1 MIHVRNLC
9 GIYGKKTETFF
20 PVVCGGAVGYN
31 KEKERGCDMFD
42 EKSYLK
48 DLEYIVNIDSGTANV
63 AGCRKI
69 ADFFACR
76 FKEAGFHT
84 QLLETGELKR
94 PVVAAVT
101 PQAEPPYEFYLGGH
115 LDTVFP
121 DGTAAERPFFTEN
134 GCAYG
139 PGTIDMKSGAL
150 LILYLS
156 EALIKTVPGVSLCIL
171 LNSDEEIGSP
181 DSVQLLRER
190 GSLCKRALIFEGGR
204 KEGRLVN
211 ERKGIAKY
219 HIHIKGIAS
228 HAGTAPQMGASAVVE
243 LAHWILKLD
252 KLKNHERGT
261 SVNVGIIEGGTALNV
276 VAEESHGDVEV
287 RYRQEGELA
296 RVERAFQRLCENPYV
311 KGTQTRVTRLSHYPP
326 LLLTGKTQKMMEE
339 LAPYHLEYVKA
350 GGISDA
356 NRLAVLNI
364 PIIDG
369 CGPQGG
375 FPHSEKEFLR
385 IETVKERFDL
395 FYDIIK
401 QIGK

>member
-1 MIHVRNLC
+1 MFN
-9 GIYGKKTETFF
+9 
-20 PVVCGGAVGYN
+20 
-31 KEKERGCDMFD
+31 EKR
-42 EKSYLK
+42 YLK

-63 AGCRKI
+63 TGCRKI
-69 ADFFACR
+69 ADFFLQR
-76 FKEAGFHT
+76 FSEAGFHT
-84 QLLETGELKR
+84 QLLEAGDAKR

-101 PQAEPPYEFYLGGH
+101 PQTQPLYEFYLGGH

-121 DGTAAERPFFTEN
+121 DGTASNRPFFIEN

-150 LILYLS
+150 LILYLA
-156 EALIKTVPGVSLCIL
+156 EALIKTVPRVSLCIV
-171 LNSDEEIGSP
+171 LNSDEEIGSA
-181 DSVQLLRER
+181 DSAQILRDW
-190 GSLCKRALIFEGGR
+190 GSRCRRALIFEGGR
-204 KEGRLVN
+204 KGGRLVN

-219 HIHIKGIAS
+219 HIQIKGIAS
-228 HAGTAPQMGASAVVE
+228 HAGTAPQKGASAVVE

-252 KLKNHERGT
+252 KLKNYGKGT
-261 SVNVGIIEGGTALNV
+261 SINVGLIKGGTALNV
-276 VAEESHGDVEV
+276 VAAESHGDVEV
-287 RYRQEGELA
+287 RYREAEELA
-296 RVERAFQRLCENPYV
+296 RVERALASLCEKPYV
-311 KGTQTRVTRLSHYPP
+311 KGVQAQITRLSHYPP
-326 LLLTGKTQKMMEE
+326 LLLTKKTEKMMEE

-356 NRLAVLNI
+356 NRLAVLDI

-385 IETVKERFDL
+385 IETVSQRFEL

-401 QIGK
+401 NSHKN